1 MTSTQFSGFWTP
13 SPPCLHFGKIHKSK
27 STQPPSLRLHFVNP
41 PPHQCRRH
49 LSMAPNHV
57 PEAVRHCKQYDH
69 GILRQGD
76 YQNRV
81 HTNAGQIWS
90 CLPWQWWV
98 KFCQS
103 LRRIDFDAHNL
114 MPCSQLNDRRSAP
127 LPSIKFFP
135 VKIPIVGSMSNESF
149 AVSSDRD
156 RFKWAY
162 KHSRQLESLFLFAR
176 ILSDCG
182 VSWFEI
188 TFYEIMS
195 HYHIW

>member
-13 SPPCLHFGKIHKSK
+13 SPLVYILARSI
-27 STQPPSLRLHFVNP
+27 SLNP
-41 PPHQCRRH
+41 RNLPHYVCILLTPLPHQCRRH

-162 KHSRQLESLFLFAR
+162 KHSRQLESLFF
-176 ILSDCG
+176 IC
-182 VSWFEI
+182 
-188 TFYEIMS
+188 
-195 HYHIW
+195 